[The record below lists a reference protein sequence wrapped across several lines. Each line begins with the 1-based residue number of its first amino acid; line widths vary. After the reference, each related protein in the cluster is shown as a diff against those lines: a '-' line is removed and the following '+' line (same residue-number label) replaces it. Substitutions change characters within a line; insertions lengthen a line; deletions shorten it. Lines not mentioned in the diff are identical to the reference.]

1 MEGRRN
7 SWTVLP
13 STQGQSKTITYN
25 VEREPEML
33 EISAVA
39 VDKVQVM
46 VDGQMFLVDAANLR
60 EKTGVKSYYAKGG
73 YSCSFRVPKVNGKGE
88 MENQTIHFEPMGGM
102 KVRNPMDPNN
112 VHAPFQYHTNDPVEQ
127 AVLDWKVKNKVVMG
141 QEEFREYMAS
151 VDLSMNPTRAAAIAA
166 ENNEL
171 MGEVER
177 LKAQLAEKNS
187 GQQAQ
192 PQGKR

>member
-1 MEGRRN
+1 MRGGRDGKFL
-7 SWTVLP
+7 LP
-13 STQGQSKTITYN
+13 LTKARDRQLTYN

-127 AVLDWKVKNKVVMG
+127 AVLDWKTKNKVVMG
-141 QEEFREYMAS
+141 QEEFKEYMAS